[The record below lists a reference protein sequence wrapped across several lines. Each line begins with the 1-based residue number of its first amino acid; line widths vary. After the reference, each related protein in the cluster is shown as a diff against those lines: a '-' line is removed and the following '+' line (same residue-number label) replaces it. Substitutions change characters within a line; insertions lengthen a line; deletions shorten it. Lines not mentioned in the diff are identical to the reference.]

1 MGLDDLEL
9 LRGQPAGLVQD
20 LFVDGDL
27 ADVVQGRGQRD
38 VLLHLGGD
46 VVDVGAFEQF
56 FEHPLGEAVDVLN
69 VQPALAVAEL
79 HQLAQHPHQ
88 HGGVPLPRA
97 DLFGQQA
104 DQPPLLGIE
113 LDGVE
118 HPAVDDAGVERAGH
132 VIRNTH
138 LIGAAD
144 GGLAV
149 LAGDHDNRQILDGV
163 VAVHEVQHLKP
174 VHLGH
179 HKVQQHQRDIAH
191 VLLHLFQA
199 FLAVRSFEDAV
210 IPAQDLRQ
218 DGAVHLGIVHDED
231 LRLFLP
237 AARRILL
244 KHLAG
249 DDDAVFPDLGLI
261 HQPVGLPDHGVHAV
275 AWHLDQPADAGRK
288 PHVAVAGHDGVMDLF
303 ADPLQFDFEVILRDA
318 GQDEQKLVAAEAHQ
332 RIGLADAAAHD
343 GGGGLQG
350 HIARVVAVGI
360 VVDLEVVQVH
370 QRHADGAFHAADDF
384 LVIAAVVHVGQR
396 VVVQFG
402 VVAGERAEQCLG
414 VIGFDNGIAVHP
426 LQQFQHIGGSV
437 HLHIFG
443 RHLHDVRRE
452 IFQLGA
458 LVMVFERTLH
468 RAVVAAA
475 APVAAGIAQVF
486 RVGVGAHALFDPLDG
501 GCIQQTH
508 IRIELLQ
515 IADERLNF
523 LHCFH
528 LRRFLRLS
536 ARLSECWN
544 RKGAFLFY
552 YRRYSAQ
559 MEGIFQNFSAKQNS
573 APPFCQNLNFFGI
586 NGSPVKQK
594 VL

>member
-1 MGLDDLEL
+1 M
-9 LRGQPAGLVQD
+9 
-20 LFVDGDL
+20 
-27 ADVVQGRGQRD
+27 
-38 VLLHLGGD
+38 
-46 VVDVGAFEQF
+46 VDVGAFEQF

-69 VQPALAVAEL
+69 VQPALAIAEL

-88 HGGVPLPRA
+88 HGGVPLPCA

-113 LDGVE
+113 LDGIE
-118 HPAVDDAGVERAGH
+118 HPAIDDAGVERAGH
-132 VIRNTH
+132 VVRNAH

-144 GGLAV
+144 GSLAV
-149 LAGDHDNRQILDGV
+149 LAGDHDDRQILDGV

-179 HKVQQHQRDIAH
+179 HEVQQHQRDITH

-199 FLAVRSFEDAV
+199 LFSVCRFEDAV

-249 DDDAVFPDLGLI
+249 DDDAVLPDLGLI

-303 ADPLQFDFEVILRDA
+303 ADLLQLDLEIILRDA

-360 VVDLEVVQVH
+360 VVDLEVVQIH
-370 QRHADGAFHAADDF
+370 QRHADGAFHAADDL

-396 VVVQFG
+396 VVVQLG

-414 VIGFDNGIAVHP
+414 IIGLDDGIAVHP
-426 LQQFQHIGGSV
+426 LQQFQHIGCSV

-443 RHLHDVRRE
+443 RHLHDVRRK
-452 IFQLGA
+452 ILQLAA
-458 LVMVFERTLH
+458 LVMVLERALH

-475 APVAAGIAQVF
+475 VPVAAGIAQVF

-501 GCIQQTH
+501 GCVQQTH

-523 LHCFH
+523 LHRFH
-528 LRRFLRLS
+528 LRRFLHLS
-536 ARLSECWN
+536 VRLSECWD
-544 RKGAFLFY
+544 RKGAFLSY
-552 YRRYSAQ
+552 YRRFSAQ
-559 MEGIFQNFSAKQNS
+559 MEGIFQNFSAK
-573 APPFCQNLNFFGI
+573 
-586 NGSPVKQK
+586 
-594 VL
+594 